1 MSYRVPTAEII
12 AVAIADVLREHG
24 AISSQRLFAL
34 FVREKLRCIDKNYSV
49 TDERVR
55 MVAIQSGLVNVEVE
69 TRDTGIKVK
78 GGRCP
83 VCDSRMRKVRNSTI
97 YGGSVI
103 LGYRCTSCPYKMGT
117 TKRVPVKYTFR
128 SALPRV
134 RCRGEKRRTT
144 QRTL

>member
-1 MSYRVPTAEII
+1 MSYRVPPAEVL

-24 AISSQRLFAL
+24 AIGSQRLFAH

-49 TDERVR
+49 TEERVR
-55 MVAIQSGLVNVEVE
+55 RTAIQSGLVTVEVE
-69 TRDTGIKVK
+69 TRDTGIRVK

-83 VCDSRMRKVRNSTI
+83 VCDSRMRKVRNSTL

-117 TKRVPVKYTFR
+117 TKRVPVKYTFHD
-128 SALPRV
+128 ALPRV
-134 RCRGEKRRTT
+134 RCRNERKTE